1 MYHSRHT
8 AVKSA
13 YLLRFASGA
22 RRRTVGCWAKMS
34 PVDKPADVD
43 QLLTLNIGGA
53 TKPAIWMQ
61 SLSQEG
67 SGAEHPGGDCT
78 RLSASSF
85 KHEVSGRAVTG
96 LEGSAASP
104 LRRSRWLLRCR
115 RPLESSGSGSGEL
128 HRRCPARRPH
138 FRRHASRSCPC
149 LPPGTLH
156 RSAPTSRRQE
166 AQIRRSSKTRRSG
179 AAADRPPSCA
189 SPARN
194 SPRSA
199 RHRSAG
205 FHRNRLA
212 SDEALVGSKSLK
224 LFRTSFRK
232 HGALH
237 DECTVLVGRRIAGAI
252 KPLWLRVCG
261 YRHPRGG
268 IAIDVFWQ
276 TGAPPEGAWLP
287 DTGVAPYRWRRLSN
301 QKSDSRSLVAQELQ
315 FRNYDSSRMMSC

>member
-22 RRRTVGCWAKMS
+22 RRRTVACWAKMS

-43 QLLTLNIGGA
+43 NLLTLNIGGA
-53 TKPAIWMQ
+53 AKPAIWMQ

-67 SGAEHPGGDCT
+67 SGAEHSGGDCT

-85 KHEVSGRAVTG
+85 KHEVSRRAVTR

-115 RPLESSGSGSGEL
+115 RPLESSGSGSGGL
-128 HRRCPARRPH
+128 HRRCPAQRPH

-166 AQIRRSSKTRRSG
+166 AQIRRPSKTRRSG
-179 AAADRPPSCA
+179 AATDRPPSCA
-189 SPARN
+189 APARN

-199 RHRSAG
+199 RHRSAE
-205 FHRNRLA
+205 FHRNRLRA
-212 SDEALVGSKSLK
+212 RRGTGGLQITEAVQD
-224 LFRTSFRK
+224 FVPQT
-232 HGALH
+232 
-237 DECTVLVGRRIAGAI
+237 RRFA
-252 KPLWLRVCG
+252 
-261 YRHPRGG
+261 
-268 IAIDVFWQ
+268 
-276 TGAPPEGAWLP
+276 
-287 DTGVAPYRWRRLSN
+287 
-301 QKSDSRSLVAQELQ
+301 
-315 FRNYDSSRMMSC
+315 